1 MKKARKPFD
10 ETDKKLI
17 SLLYKDGR
25 SNLTDLSKKLG
36 ISHVAVRKR
45 LDRLI
50 GANLLRIRELINLKK
65 IGARIVVFLVEVKD
79 PKVMIEIRKMLED
92 CPRVLTV
99 LTLMG
104 RCNLLVLMIAEDE
117 KALESMASIC
127 CLRRAKGIEKIEV
140 MISEELVMP
149 EYFPVKIRNPELRE
163 EKPPCGL
170 VNCITCPRFKEDKC
184 PGCPATKYYR
194 GIL

>member
-45 LDRLI
+45 LNRLVES
-50 GANLLRIRELINLKK
+50 NLLKIRELINLKK
-65 IGARIVVFLVEVKD
+65 ISARIVVFLVEVKD
-79 PKVMIEIRKMLED
+79 PKVMIGIRKMLKD

-127 CLRRAKGIEKIEV
+127 CLRRAREIEKIEV
-140 MISEELVMP
+140 MISEELIIP
-149 EYFPVKIRNPELRE
+149 EYFPVKLRSPESRG

-170 VNCITCPRFKEDKC
+170 VDCVVCPRFKEDKC
-184 PGCPATKYYR
+184 PGCPAIKYYR

>member
-45 LDRLI
+45 LNRLVES
-50 GANLLRIRELINLKK
+50 NLLKIRELINLKK
-65 IGARIVVFLVEVKD
+65 ISARIVVFLVEVKD
-79 PKVMIEIRKMLED
+79 PKVMIGIRKMLKD

-184 PGCPATKYYR
+184 PGCPAIKYYR